1 MTNDGK
7 KPHAY
12 VHNHGPSLTVEE
24 AVVEDRKRRERAKAI
39 PGSKDFGIGP
49 DQAAASPGK
58 PASAQAR
65 NASS

>member
-49 DQAAASPGK
+49 DAVK
-58 PASAQAR
+58 PTLPRQP
-65 NASS
+65 